1 MICNH
6 KGLAEIMACPHCNL
20 NSQQEA
26 QRRALQGVPVPAT
39 TAAPV
44 GRKEQRV
51 AFLEKKRAV
60 TIEDLKMKTEGED
73 WHGCADAAMDL
84 RDIDNELDGLRF

>member
-1 MICNH
+1 MSRCDH
-6 KGLAEIMACPHCNL
+6 KSMAEVFACERCGAV
-20 NSQQEA
+20 SRAQQGFPPFTA
-26 QRRALQGVPVPAT
+26 PPAP
-39 TAAPV
+39 AAPV
-44 GRKEQRV
+44 GRKEQRI
-51 AFLEKKRAV
+51 AFLEKKRQV